1 MRSLSKYLSQSE
13 STASLM
19 DLGSVK
25 SHLPLEFVEESTELS
40 LEAKLLFKK
49 GILHVVKSALQFHI
63 NESLQL

>member
-1 MRSLSKYLSQSE
+1 
-13 STASLM
+13 M

-49 GILHVVKSALQFHI
+49 GILHVVKSALQLHI